1 MHLNPSSAN
10 KISISHDNLVALLSE
25 AFAAGSTSPYD
36 CMEQEVERLFISA
49 KDSYRHPQSEVK
61 KYIQSADT
69 SNKRARKLEYD
80 RIEGIL
86 SKANT
91 IDDLADI
98 TCPMC
103 NKAEM
108 IEHRSGNSSGMI
120 FTTLLCPRCG
130 WGPNMSFQEML
141 RARKA

>member
-1 MHLNPSSAN
+1 MHLNPSSGN
-10 KISISHDNLVALLSE
+10 KINISHDNLVALLSE
-25 AFAAGSTSPYD
+25 AFTIGGTSPYD
-36 CMEQEVERLFISA
+36 CMEQEVDKLFSTIENSHVQPRS
-49 KDSYRHPQSEVK
+49 KVK
-61 KYIQSADT
+61 KYSPTVDT
-69 SNKRARKLEYD
+69 PHKQARKLEYD

-86 SKANT
+86 SKVNT

-120 FTTLLCPRCG
+120 FTTLFCPRCK

-141 RARKA
+141 RSRKA